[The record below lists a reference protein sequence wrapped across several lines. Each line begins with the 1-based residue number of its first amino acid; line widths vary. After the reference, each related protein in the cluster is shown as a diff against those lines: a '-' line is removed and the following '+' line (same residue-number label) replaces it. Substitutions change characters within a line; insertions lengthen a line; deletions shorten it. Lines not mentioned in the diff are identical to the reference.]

1 MVNMDRE
8 GVAEPGPSAGAGAG
22 AAPRGPGLAAR
33 VRRVEGAPVVA
44 VRLWVDAGARVE
56 AVPGQGLLTGRM
68 LEEGTLRRDWRRIAD
83 DAESRGMELSSFGAF
98 EGHGVNVDAL
108 APDWELA
115 LEWAA
120 ELLREPSFPEDR
132 GAWLGKQAAAE
143 LEAMADQPDVKA
155 AWGFLEHLYT
165 PHPRCRPVHGNG
177 PSLMAVTAGQCA
189 ELHARALGGGVIA
202 AVAGV
207 IDEAAV
213 RRRLEEL
220 FSGLPA
226 GGDPFPSPPAP
237 VGLAKRRHEV
247 AVESEDQAHL
257 YIGHLTVPRRHPD
270 YLALELVA
278 VVLGS
283 GAGLT
288 GRIPER
294 IREREGLAYTA
305 YAQTLAGA
313 GEDPGRLVAYVAT
326 APDTV
331 EQAERGVVEEIARLR
346 DGGIGDGELEEA
358 RSYLL
363 GREPFRRETARQWAD
378 LLVEA
383 EQYGLP
389 LDDPHRR
396 LADLRALDRAA
407 VEAAARRHLRPEELK
422 VTVGMPSRESRS
434 S

>member
-1 MVNMDRE
+1 MPAGIEDRD
-8 GVAEPGPSAGAGAG
+8 GVTSDTAGTVIAR
-22 AAPRGPGLAAR
+22 RGPGLVAR

-68 LEEGTLRRDWRRIAD
+68 LEEGTLSRDWRRIAD
-83 DAESRGMELSSFGAF
+83 DAEGRGMELSSFGAF

-120 ELLREPSFPEDR
+120 ELLREPSFPAER
-132 GAWLGKQAAAE
+132 CAWLGRQAAAE
-143 LEAMADQPDVKA
+143 LEAMADQPDVKSG
-155 AWGFLEHLYT
+155 WGFLEHLYT
-165 PHPRCRPVHGNG
+165 PHPRCRPVHGSG
-177 PSLMAVTAGQCA
+177 SSLMTITADHCA
-189 ELHARALGGGVIA
+189 DLHRRALGGGVIA

-207 IDEAAV
+207 IGEAAV
-213 RRRLEEL
+213 HRRLERL
-220 FSGLPA
+220 FSDLPA
-226 GGDPFPSPPAP
+226 GGDPFPDPPAP
-237 VGLAKRRHEV
+237 VGLPERRHQV
-247 AVESEDQAHL
+247 TVESEEQAHL

-270 YLALELVA
+270 YLALELLA

-294 IREREGLAYTA
+294 IREHEGLAYTA

-326 APDTV
+326 APGTV
-331 EQAERGVVEEIARLR
+331 DQAERGVIEEIARLR
-346 DGGIGDGELEEA
+346 DGGISDSELEEA

-363 GREPFRRETARQWAD
+363 GREPFRRETARQWAE

-389 LDDPHRR
+389 LDDPGRR
-396 LADLRALDRAA
+396 VAGLCALDRAA
-407 VEAAARRHLRPEELK
+407 VEAAARRHLRPGELK
-422 VTVGMPSRESRS
+422 VTVGMPAPETGAS
-434 S
+434 